1 MPARRVKRL
10 AAESASEQSEM
21 PASDDIRYDRLCRTT
36 NSEAFLLSQQ
46 DEPIGRIELHFTGSI
61 VYGLLIV
68 EREMPEE
75 QVLDLIEKV
84 DEDLVWSADV
94 PRDDFVVTVY
104 QGREIG
110 VYSDPAFDED
120 DEGSNGASEP
130 I

>member
-1 MPARRVKRL
+1 MR
-10 AAESASEQSEM
+10 
-21 PASDDIRYDRLCRTT
+21 ASDELSYDRLCRTST
-36 NSEAFLLSQQ
+36 SEAYLVSRQ
-46 DEPIGRIELHFTGSI
+46 DEPVGRIELHFASSI

-75 QVLDLIEKV
+75 ELLDLVHTI

-110 VYSDPAFDED
+110 MYSDPSLDDDDDEED
-120 DEGSNGASEP
+120 DGKGEP